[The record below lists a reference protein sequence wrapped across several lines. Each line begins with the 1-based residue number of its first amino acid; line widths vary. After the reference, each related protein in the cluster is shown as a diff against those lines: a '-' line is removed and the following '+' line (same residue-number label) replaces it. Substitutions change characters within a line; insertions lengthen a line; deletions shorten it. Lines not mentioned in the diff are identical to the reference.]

1 MRFGFACWAGGI
13 DEPSFGAA
21 RTARP
26 RLSVAD
32 ALLAAPFVA
41 HEAAPEPLP
50 PGSPRPWW
58 ESRPFVAAMI
68 LIAFVPLLYP
78 PIPPLVDLFGHMGRF
93 RVALAI
99 DTSATLGQWYQYRWL
114 PIGNLGVDLLVHP
127 LARLFGL
134 EAATKLIV
142 IMIPPLTVA
151 GMLWVAREVHNRLPP
166 TVAFALPLAFSH
178 PFLFGFVNFALSMAF
193 ALLGLGLWL
202 RLGRLGKSRLRA
214 ILFVPISF
222 IVFFTHTFG
231 WGTLGLMCFSAEAVR
246 QHDRGLTWWKAAL
259 RAAYHASAMAL
270 PVALMVLWRTEASG
284 GITTGWFAWEQKGAY
299 LIRILRDRWQWWDL
313 ACAGVVYAVPLLAL
327 IHRRL
332 ALSRNLAFSA
342 LMLILFFILLP
353 RMIFGSAYADMR
365 IVPYFAAL
373 LILAI
378 RFEGPTDLR
387 LARMLAIAGVGFLLV
402 RTASVTA
409 SLWIAAD
416 HQRAQLQA
424 LDHIPRGARVIS
436 MVSSRCHGWALR
448 RADHL
453 PAMVIV
459 RRDGFSNDQWPLAGA
474 SLLTVNYPAA
484 GKFGQD
490 PSEIVRTHFC
500 QREGRS
506 IASQLPLVP
515 RSAFDYLWLLDV
527 PPLPQALLDGWQP
540 VWAGEGSRLFRRQD
554 AAAAAP
560 PPAIPRTAAAP
571 AR

>member
-1 MRFGFACWAGGI
+1 MSEMRPA
-13 DEPSFGAA
+13 
-21 RTARP
+21 
-26 RLSVAD
+26 
-32 ALLAAPFVA
+32 ALL
-41 HEAAPEPLP
+41 
-50 PGSPRPWW
+50 GPRPWW
-58 ESRPFVAAMI
+58 ESRPFVAA
-68 LIAFVPLLYP
+68 LIVLSALPLLYP
-78 PIPPLVDLFGHMGRF
+78 PIPPLVDLLGHMGRY
-93 RVALAI
+93 RVELDIAHSPSLQQFYAFHW
-99 DTSATLGQWYQYRWL
+99 AA
-114 PIGNLGVDLLVHP
+114 IGNLGVDLLIIP
-127 LARLFGL
+127 LAKLFGL
-134 EAATKLIV
+134 ELAVKLIV
-142 IMIPPLTVA
+142 LAIPPMTVA
-151 GMLWVAREVHNRLPP
+151 GFLWVAREVHHRLPP
-166 TVAFALPLAFSH
+166 TVLFALPFAYSH
-178 PFLFGFVNFALSMAF
+178 PFMYGFVNYALSIALAF
-193 ALLGLGLWL
+193 LAFGLWL
-202 RLGRLGKSRLRA
+202 RLGRLGKLRLRA
-214 ILFVPISF
+214 ILFVPIS
-222 IVFFTHTFG
+222 IVVFFTHTFG

-299 LIRILRDRWQWWDL
+299 LTRILRDRWKWWDI

-387 LARMLAIAGVGFLLV
+387 LARMLAIAGVGFLLL
-402 RTASVTA
+402 RTASVTV

-416 HQRAQLQA
+416 HQRAQLLA
-424 LDHIPRGARVIS
+424 LDHIPQGARVIS
-436 MVSSRCHGWALR
+436 MVSFRCHGWALR

-459 RRDGFSNDQWPLAGA
+459 RREGFSNDQWPLAGA
-474 SLLTVNYPAA
+474 SLLTVDYPAA

-500 QREGRS
+500 RREGRS

-527 PPLPQALLDGWQP
+527 PPLPPSLLAGWQP

-554 AAAAAP
+554 AVAAAP
-560 PPAIPRTAAAP
+560 PPATRRKEAAP